1 MAIGKEK
8 YAGEYGLVLVTPW
21 QTVSLWAEHLGAAD
35 YAASTVKRYSGAVR
49 QFLTW
54 YKKQER
60 RPIELTDLT
69 PIAMM
74 GYRQAI
80 QQSRTTATTNL
91 HVAALRAWGSWLA
104 DQRFVDADPAD
115 RLKSVGHVKADAP
128 VSLSDKELNAL
139 LRAARASRYGQRN
152 YAICQLLL
160 QTGMRLGECQAL
172 RWQDIKYSERKG
184 SVLIRA
190 GKGNKARSIPL
201 NGSARAAL
209 AEYAAGQLGCS
220 AETKEVAR
228 AWADL
233 SLEEKQR
240 PLWLSQ
246 KGTKLSA
253 SAIGRMFATL
263 VNDCA
268 TRGLMPSDTTPHSL
282 RHSFAHRYLEQNPGD
297 LVGLARILGHENL
310 ETTRVY
316 LRLSVDDL
324 AQRMEQMSI
333 NAFG

>member
-1 MAIGKEK
+1 M
-8 YAGEYGLVLVTPW
+8 TPW
-21 QTVSLWAEHLGAAD
+21 QTVSLWAQHLGQVD
-35 YAASTVKRYSGAVR
+35 YAAATVKRYCGSVR

-54 YKKQER
+54 YEKQER
-60 RPIELTDLT
+60 RPVELVDLT

-74 GYRQAI
+74 GYRQTM
-80 QQSRTTATTNL
+80 QQNRTTATTNI
-91 HVAALRAWGSWLA
+91 HVAALRAWGSWLS
-104 DQRFVDADPAD
+104 DRRFVDADPAE

-128 VSLSDKELNAL
+128 GSLSDKELNAL

-172 RWQDIKYSERKG
+172 RWQDIEYSERKG
-184 SVLIRA
+184 FVLIRA
-190 GKGNKARSIPL
+190 GKGNKARSVPL

-209 AEYAAGQLGCS
+209 AEYAAGPLDCS
-220 AETKEVAR
+220 AEPKEVAR
-228 AWADL
+228 AWSSL
-233 SLEEKQR
+233 SLEEKRR

-246 KGTKLSA
+246 KGKKLSA
-253 SAIGRMFATL
+253 SAIGRMFTTL

-268 TRGLMPSDTTPHSL
+268 ARGLLPADATPHSL
-282 RHSFAHRYLEQNPGD
+282 RHSFAHRYLEQNSGD
-297 LVGLARILGHENL
+297 LVGLARILGHESL

-316 LRLSVDDL
+316 LRLSADDL

>member
-1 MAIGKEK
+1 M
-8 YAGEYGLVLVTPW
+8 TPW
-21 QTVSLWAEHLGAAD
+21 QTVPLWAQHLSEAD
-35 YAASTVKRYSGAVR
+35 YAVATVKRYCGAVR

-54 YKKQER
+54 YEKQER
-60 RPIELTDLT
+60 QPIELADLT

-80 QQSRTTATTNL
+80 QQDRSTATTNL

-104 DQRFVDADPAD
+104 DQRLLAADPAE
-115 RLKSVGHVKADAP
+115 RLKSVGHVRADAP

-139 LRAARASRYGQRN
+139 LRAARASRYGNRN

-172 RWQDIKYSERKG
+172 RWQDIEYNERKG
-184 SVLIRA
+184 CVLIRA
-190 GKGNKARSIPL
+190 GKGNKARAVPL

-209 AEYAAGQLGCS
+209 ADHASRQLGCS
-220 AETKEVAR
+220 ADAKEVAKT
-228 AWADL
+228 WAGL
-233 SLEEKQR
+233 SQEQKQQ

-246 KGTKLSA
+246 KGKKLST
-253 SAIGRMFATL
+253 SAIGRMFAAL
-263 VNDCA
+263 VTDCA
-268 TRGLMPSDTTPHSL
+268 ARGLMPVDTTPHWL
-282 RHSFAHRYLEQNPGD
+282 RHSFAHRYLEQHPGD
-297 LVGLARILGHENL
+297 LIGLARILGHVSL

-316 LRLSVDDL
+316 LRLTADDL

-333 NAFG
+333 NAYG

>member
-1 MAIGKEK
+1 M
-8 YAGEYGLVLVTPW
+8 TPW
-21 QTVSLWAEHLGAAD
+21 QTVPLWAQHLGEGD
-35 YAASTVKRYSGAVR
+35 YAAATVKRYCGAVR
-49 QFLTW
+49 QFLVW
-54 YKKQER
+54 YEKQEKQ
-60 RPIELTDLT
+60 PVEIAGLT

-80 QQSRTTATTNL
+80 QQNRTTATTNL

-104 DQRFVDADPAD
+104 DQRLLEADPAE

-128 VSLSDKELNAL
+128 VSLSDRELNAL

-172 RWQDIKYSERKG
+172 RWQDIEYNERKG

-190 GKGNKARSIPL
+190 GKGNKARSVPL

-209 AEYAAGQLGCS
+209 TEYAARQLGCS
-220 AETKEVAR
+220 AEAKAVAQTWSGL
-228 AWADL
+228 AQ
-233 SLEEKQR
+233 EQKQQ

-246 KGTKLSA
+246 KGEKLSA
-253 SAIGRMFATL
+253 SALGRMFAAL
-263 VNDCA
+263 VHDCA
-268 TRGLMPSDTTPHSL
+268 ARDLMPADTTPHSL

-297 LVGLARILGHENL
+297 LIGLARILGHESL

-316 LRLSVDDL
+316 LRLTVDDL

-333 NAFG
+333 NAYG

>member
-1 MAIGKEK
+1 M
-8 YAGEYGLVLVTPW
+8 TPW
-21 QTVSLWAEHLGAAD
+21 QTVSLWAQHLGVAD
-35 YAASTVKRYSGAVR
+35 YAAATVKRYCGTVR

-54 YKKQER
+54 YEKQER
-60 RPIELTDLT
+60 RPVELVDLT

-74 GYRQAI
+74 GYRQAM
-80 QQSRTTATTNL
+80 QQNRTTATTNI

-104 DQRFVDADPAD
+104 DRRFVDADPAE

-128 VSLSDKELNAL
+128 GSLSDKELNAL

-172 RWQDIKYSERKG
+172 RWQDIEYSERKG
-184 SVLIRA
+184 FVLIRA
-190 GKGNKARSIPL
+190 GKGNKARSVPL

-209 AEYAAGQLGCS
+209 AEYVAGLLDCS
-220 AETKEVAR
+220 AEPKEVAG
-228 AWADL
+228 AWFDL
-233 SLEEKQR
+233 SPEEKQQ

-246 KGTKLSA
+246 KGKKLSA

-263 VNDCA
+263 VNACA
-268 TRGLMPSDTTPHSL
+268 TRGLMPADTTPHSL

-297 LVGLARILGHENL
+297 LVGLARILGHESL
-310 ETTRVY
+310 ETTRIY
-316 LRLSVDDL
+316 LRLSADDL
-324 AQRMEQMSI
+324 AQRIEQMSI

>member
-1 MAIGKEK
+1 M
-8 YAGEYGLVLVTPW
+8 TPW
-21 QTVSLWAEHLGAAD
+21 QTVSLWAQHLSEAD
-35 YAASTVKRYSGAVR
+35 YATTTVKRYGGAVR

-54 YKKQER
+54 YEKQER
-60 RPIELTDLT
+60 RPVELADLT
-69 PIAMM
+69 PIALM
-74 GYRQAI
+74 GYRQAM
-80 QQSRTTATTNL
+80 QQNRATATTNL

-104 DQRFVDADPAD
+104 DQRFLEADPAE
-115 RLKSVGHVKADAP
+115 RLKSMGHVKADAP

-172 RWQDIKYSERKG
+172 RWQDIEYNERKG

-190 GKGNKARSIPL
+190 GKGNKARSVPL

-209 AEYAAGQLGCS
+209 ADHAARQLGCS
-220 AETKEVAR
+220 ADAKAVTD
-228 AWADL
+228 AWASL
-233 SLEEKQR
+233 SQEKKR
-240 PLWLSQ
+240 HPLWLSQ
-246 KGTKLSA
+246 KGKQLSA
-253 SAIGRMFATL
+253 SAIGRMFAAL

-268 TRGLMPSDTTPHSL
+268 ARGLIPADTTPHSL

-297 LVGLARILGHENL
+297 LTGLARILGHENL

-316 LRLSVDDL
+316 LHLTTDDL
-324 AQRMEQMSI
+324 ALRMEQMSI
-333 NAFG
+333 NAYE

>member
-1 MAIGKEK
+1 M
-8 YAGEYGLVLVTPW
+8 TPW
-21 QTVSLWAEHLGAAD
+21 QTVPLWAQHLGEGD
-35 YAASTVKRYSGAVR
+35 YAAATVKRYCGAVR
-49 QFLTW
+49 QFLVW
-54 YKKQER
+54 YEKQEKQ
-60 RPIELTDLT
+60 PVEIAGLT

-80 QQSRTTATTNL
+80 QQNRTTATTNL

-104 DQRFVDADPAD
+104 DQRLLAADPAE

-128 VSLSDKELNAL
+128 VSLSDRELNAL

-172 RWQDIKYSERKG
+172 RWQDIEYTERKG

-190 GKGNKARSIPL
+190 GKGNKARSVPL

-209 AEYAAGQLGCS
+209 AEYAARQLGCS
-220 AETKEVAR
+220 AEAKAVAKT
-228 AWADL
+228 WAGL
-233 SLEEKQR
+233 AQEQKQQ

-246 KGTKLSA
+246 KGEKLSA
-253 SAIGRMFATL
+253 SAMGRMFATL

-268 TRGLMPSDTTPHSL
+268 ARGLMPADTTPHSL

-297 LVGLARILGHENL
+297 LIGLARILGHESL

-316 LRLSVDDL
+316 LRLTVDDL

-333 NAFG
+333 NAYG